1 MKQLFIKFSI
11 SLCAFLLGQLY
22 VQGQHQADTWYFGS
36 DGAGLRFSECQVTVL
51 NNGKFEGFEGVATM
65 SDNNTGELLFYTN
78 SEWVMNK
85 AHDTIP
91 NSNLIPNGNTIT
103 QVLILEKPG
112 SSSIYYIITSEVQ
125 GFSGQHLRFHAID
138 MTMNGGLGGVLFKD
152 SVLFNSPCTE
162 KITAIKHSNG
172 TDFWIVGHEY
182 NTSNYLAFQVS
193 ATGVNTA
200 PVVTS
205 IGKVHGDPSYA
216 SAVGELKAS
225 PNGQKIASVTLSLP
239 NIELFDFNKTTGALS
254 NLITIPAIAGYDGLN
269 NPISNLYGLSFSKN
283 SKMLYATQWLSSDSL
298 SKIIQVNVSSND
310 STQISNSKKTIFST
324 SEKNLYSLKLAPD
337 EKIYVAQNPTKNYL
351 GRINFPDSLGMSCGY
366 VDSAISLGASHSG
379 WGLNNLM
386 EYNEYCT
393 ELPNEISEVESK
405 PSFILSPNPCAD
417 VLEVNISEG
426 SSFAYYQIQIS
437 SLTGQLLLSNA
448 KLHSGSNKMDVKN
461 LPVGLYVY
469 RIFDIHNNTIYQ
481 GKFTKID

>member
-1 MKQLFIKFSI
+1 MKHINIQISIILF
-11 SLCAFLLGQLY
+11 LGLLGSFPL
-22 VQGQHQADTWYFGS
+22 VAQHQADTWYFGA

-51 NNGKFEGFEGVATM
+51 NNGKFEGYEGVATM
-65 SDNNTGELLFYTN
+65 SDKNTGELLFYTN

-85 AHDTIP
+85 VHDTIP
-91 NSNLIPNGNTIT
+91 NSNLITNGNTIT

-138 MTMNGGLGGVLFKD
+138 MTMNGGMGGVLFKD
-152 SVLFNSPCTE
+152 SMLYNSPSTE

-172 TDFWIVGHEY
+172 TDYWILAHEY
-182 NTSNYLAFQVS
+182 NTNQYLSFRVS
-193 ATGVNTA
+193 AAGINTN
-200 PVVTS
+200 PVIS
-205 IGKVHGDPSYA
+205 AIGKVHGDPSYA

-225 PNGQKIASVTLSLP
+225 PNGQKIASVTLALP
-239 NIELFDFNKTTGALS
+239 NIELFDFNKTTGVLS

-283 SKMLYATQWLSSDSL
+283 SNMLYATQWLSSDSL
-298 SKIIQVNVSSND
+298 SKIIQLNVSSND

-324 SEKNLYSLKLAPD
+324 SEKNLYSLKLAPN
-337 EKIYVAQNPTKNYL
+337 EKIYVAQNSTKNFL
-351 GRINFPDSLGMSCGY
+351 GCIQFPDSVGMSCAY

-393 ELPNEISEVESK
+393 TQPNQISDISTEAEFK
-405 PSFILSPNPCAD
+405 LSPNPCGD
-417 VLEVNISEG
+417 LLELSITGNG
-426 SSFAYYQIQIS
+426 STEFQLQIASF
-437 SLTGQLLLSNA
+437 TGQRLLPSMWLV
-448 KLHSGSNKMDVKN
+448 SGKNKIDVHAI
-461 LPVGLYVY
+461 PSGLYVY
-469 RIFDIHNNTIYQ
+469 RILDGNNQVIRQ
-481 GKFTKID
+481 GKFTKLN